1 MKKAAAL
8 AYNTLQDS
16 APRVIASGK
25 GVIAQQIIQK
35 AKEYN
40 LPLFSNT
47 ALVESLINIDINSE
61 IPVEL
66 YNGVIEVFI
75 WLDQC
80 EKKAQIS

>member
-25 GVIAQQIIQK
+25 GAIAQQIIQK

-40 LPLFSNT
+40 LPLFSNA

-66 YNGVIEVFI
+66 YNGVVEVFV

>member
-25 GVIAQQIIQK
+25 GAIAQQIIQK

-80 EKKAQIS
+80 EKRAQIS